1 MLGTKLLVNSS
12 RVHLYRWNKRFAD
25 MLPAGSL
32 VLDAGAGEQ
41 PYRELFGHTQYESA
55 DFERVDK
62 PYAKSTYVCDLTA
75 IPVEMAR
82 FDAVICNQVLAHLPR
97 PIIMLK
103 EVNRILKPGGHVIF
117 TMPLFYEET
126 EAPFDFY
133 RYTQF
138 AHRYMFK
145 EAGFEINQLEW
156 MEGYFG
162 TVAYQLEMAG
172 RRLPLRPADIGGG
185 TIGIIASPFMFILKV
200 FSLLAAAI
208 LYRLDIRHRYTAKG
222 MPKNYVV
229 IAQKPLRN
237 WAAEI

>member
-1 MLGTKLLVNSS
+1 MMGGRLLLNSS
-12 RVHLYRWNKRFAD
+12 RVHLENWNKRFAD
-25 MLPAGSL
+25 TLEAGSL

-41 PYRELFGHTQYESA
+41 PYRHLFRHTQYESA

-75 IPVEMAR
+75 IPVEDAR

-97 PIIMLK
+97 PIAMLK
-103 EVNRILKPGGHVIF
+103 EVNRILKPEGRLIF

-145 EAGFEINQLEW
+145 EAGLEIQQLDW
-156 MEGYFG
+156 MEGYLG
-162 TVAYQLEMAG
+162 TVAYQFEMAG
-172 RRLPLRPADIGGG
+172 RRLPLRPSDMGGG
-185 TIGIIASPFMFILKV
+185 VVGLIASPFMFALKV
-200 FSLLAAAI
+200 FALSTAVI

-222 MPKNYVV
+222 MPKNYIV
-229 IAQKPLRN
+229 IAKKPR
-237 WAAEI
+237 